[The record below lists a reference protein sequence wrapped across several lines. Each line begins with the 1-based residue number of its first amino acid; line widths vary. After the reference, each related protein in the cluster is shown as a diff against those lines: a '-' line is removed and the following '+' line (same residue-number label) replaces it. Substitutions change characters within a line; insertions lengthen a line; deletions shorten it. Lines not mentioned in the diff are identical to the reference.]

1 MAEAMLR
8 TGHCDDAVKSSHA
21 RWNSPSMFAA
31 WLLLAAA
38 AALFFA
44 VRAAPLQMAHL
55 IFFSM
60 SIGLFAVSVFAF
72 WVRAVGGGPSAS
84 IEISFR
90 EIFDD
95 DEKPAAITDEDCK
108 ILTINTAARLYTSD
122 DGRNAY
128 AGQVFAAWA
137 HDADAVVYRLARQ
150 ALDKGEAS
158 EALSGPSPMRLSA
171 RRMRGGRILWSMD
184 ANGAQASLSVD
195 EAPFGFARVDT
206 LGAVRASNLIFNTY
220 SDNERTSI
228 VSAARQAQAEGRA
241 WGGVDLSSG
250 RSVSTAI
257 HRGDL
262 GDMSLF
268 IFPDWSESSHSR
280 EQVFEQIPVALT
292 RLTPDGMIIS
302 VNAAA
307 RALLGPAALPGAVF
321 ETLVEGMG
329 RSIAVRLEEVG
340 EGGATA
346 RSELAVCE
354 NGDREVFLQI
364 SLGLL
369 DFDGGASVLAVL
381 SDATEQKTLEQ
392 QFVQSQKMQ
401 AVGQLAGGVAHDFNN
416 LLTAI
421 LGHCD
426 LLMLRSDA
434 STPDYADLSQIRQNA
449 NRAAALV
456 RQLLAFSRKQ
466 TLQPQSVRIAD
477 TLGELSHLLNRLLGE
492 RVAMKLNHEDDL
504 WPVWI
509 DKQQFE
515 QVIVNLVVNAR
526 DAMPGGGSV
535 TLACINNHLT
545 EDLARDRA
553 VVQAGDYVQIRVSD
567 TGTGIRQDR
576 LDKVFEPFF
585 TTKKVG
591 EGTGLGLST
600 AYGIVK
606 QMGGFIFVD
615 SAEGKGTTFTLLLPR
630 VIDEKSED
638 LTVEAETTAPDLTGT
653 GVILLVEDEAP
664 VRAFGSR
671 ALQMRGYKVIEA
683 DCAETALQQLD
694 ECDYQVDLVV
704 SDVVMPGVDG
714 PTWVREARKRRPDL
728 PVIFVSGY
736 AEDVFRKGK
745 EDVGDD
751 RFLSKPFSLDQL
763 STEVKAALDD
773 QRSNRA
779 DGAGAGDGSMA

>member
-1 MAEAMLR
+1 MLNAVISTEEDKSAEKRQVGRAE
-8 TGHCDDAVKSSHA
+8 
-21 RWNSPSMFAA
+21 NSPSMAAA

-38 AALFFA
+38 GALFFA
-44 VRAAPLQMAHL
+44 GRVAPLEMAHL
-55 IFFSM
+55 VFFSM
-60 SIGLFAVSVFAF
+60 SIGLCAVSVFAF
-72 WVRAVGGGPSAS
+72 WVRAISGERSQS
-84 IEISFR
+84 IEASFR

-95 DEKPAAITDEDCK
+95 DDKPAAITDADCQV
-108 ILTINTAARLYTSD
+108 LTINKAARSRIAD
-122 DGRNAY
+122 RMDNAY

-137 HDADAVVYRLARQ
+137 HDADEAVYRLAR
-150 ALDKGEAS
+150 AARAEGAAS
-158 EALSGPSPMRLSA
+158 EVLNGATPLRLSA
-171 RRMRGGRILWSMD
+171 RRMQGGRLLWSMD
-184 ANGAQASLSVD
+184 GGGAQPELSLED
-195 EAPFGFARVDT
+195 ATFGFARVDA
-206 LGAVRASNLIFNTY
+206 LGAVRSANPVFAAY
-220 SDNERTSI
+220 STAERTEIVAAAQKAQGVGQGWARVDISGGRCVSI
-228 VSAARQAQAEGRA
+228 AVQPGQLNE
-241 WGGVDLSSG
+241 L
-250 RSVSTAI
+250 T
-257 HRGDL
+257 
-262 GDMSLF
+262 LF
-268 IFPDWSESSHSR
+268 SFPEWAESSHSR
-280 EQVFEQIPVALT
+280 ELVFEQIPVALA
-292 RLTPDGMIIS
+292 RLTPDGDVIS

-307 RALLGPAALPGAVF
+307 RSLLGPSIRPGVAF
-321 ETLVEGMG
+321 DDIVEGAA
-329 RSIAVRLEEVG
+329 RSIPEQLHDVMT
-340 EGGATA
+340 GGATV

-354 NGDREVFLQI
+354 NGEREVFLQI

-434 STPDYADLSQIRQNA
+434 STPDYADLMQIRQNA

-466 TLQPQSVRIAD
+466 TLQPQSVRIGD
-477 TLGELSHLLNRLLGE
+477 TLAELSHLLNRLIGE
-492 RVAMKLNHEDDL
+492 KVAMKLEHDEDL

-526 DAMPGGGSV
+526 DAMPEGGAVS
-535 TLACINNHLT
+535 LACVNYHLS
-545 EDLARDRA
+545 ERLARDRA
-553 VVQAGDYVQIRVSD
+553 VVEPGEYVQIQVAD
-567 TGTGIRQDR
+567 MGVGIRPDR
-576 LDKVFEPFF
+576 LDKIFEPFF
-585 TTKKVG
+585 TTKSVG

-615 SAEGKGTTFTLLLPR
+615 SAEGEGTTFTLLLPR
-630 VIDEKSED
+630 AIEEQEEEAK
-638 LTVEAETTAPDLTGT
+638 LLVENKAADLTGS

-671 ALQMRGYKVIEA
+671 ALQMRGYQVIEA
-683 DCAETALQQLD
+683 DCAEAALQRLED
-694 ECDYQVDLVV
+694 VDYKVDLVV

-714 PTWVREARKRRPDL
+714 PTWVREARKTRPDL

-745 EDVGDD
+745 EEVGDD

-763 STEVKAALDD
+763 STEVKAALDS
-773 QRSNRA
+773 RN
-779 DGAGAGDGSMA
+779 AG